1 MDIVTCGTEKSKKK
15 ETGKSEEGRARNR
28 RGVSRLLPLAKCRQ
42 KRLLQYKLKVIKNN
56 PRSQLTAPG
65 ISYIQLY
72 KFLSNSIV
80 FWTHLKNCFF
90 SLHHDPVFWTH
101 PKNQL
106 TYLNFNS

>member
-1 MDIVTCGTEKSKKK
+1 MDIVTYETEKSKK
-15 ETGKSEEGRARNR
+15 
-28 RGVSRLLPLAKCRQ
+28 
-42 KRLLQYKLKVIKNN
+42 NN
-56 PRSQLTAPG
+56 DPRSQLTAPG
-65 ISYIQLY
+65 IILCIQLSMVPG
-72 KFLSNSIV
+72 LSHSIV